1 MMSSSTGRTLHDMR
15 CASDVA
21 RCHRLQADKESG
33 LMNKTNLKPLA
44 WGLLGAGVA
53 VMGTAGALDLP
64 SWLRHSTTNTVTA
77 PGAGGTSAAIA
88 AAATGQQVAPTPVT
102 PPLPALPPGT
112 APNYRAIVQEFGP
125 SVVHVSVAGTHKQ
138 TAEELQEQGFGQ
150 DDPLFRFFRGMP
162 GAPQFQNGRP
172 VEQPFKGLGSGFIIG
187 SDGLILTNAHVVKE
201 AKDVVVKLQD
211 RREYTAKVL
220 GVDPATDIAVLKID
234 AKNLPVVRFGQ
245 PSKLMVGDYVL
256 AIGAPYGLD
265 QTATSGII
273 SAKGRSLPSENGDNF
288 VPFLQTDAAV
298 NPGNSGGPLFDAA
311 GNVIGINSQIY
322 SRTGG
327 FQGVSFAIPI
337 DVALAIKDQIVATG
351 HATHARLGVGIQ
363 PLTQDLAE
371 SFGLDRPD
379 GALVSTVAPN
389 SGAAKAGLRAGDV
402 ITKVNG
408 EAIQEPGQ
416 LSSRVGL
423 ARPGEKVTLEVWRD
437 KKYETVVATLGAST
451 DKVEVAKADGGS
463 GSEKLGLALRPLN
476 RDERGEVGAS
486 GLVVENADGA
496 AAKAGVEQGD
506 VVLAV
511 NGKPVASVDEV
522 KAILAT
528 KPKRVALLIWRDGAR
543 IFFPVNLG

>member
-1 MMSSSTGRTLHDMR
+1 
-15 CASDVA
+15 
-21 RCHRLQADKESG
+21 
-33 LMNKTNLKPLA
+33 
-44 WGLLGAGVA
+44 
-53 VMGTAGALDLP
+53 
-64 SWLRHSTTNTVTA
+64 
-77 PGAGGTSAAIA
+77 
-88 AAATGQQVAPTPVT
+88 
-102 PPLPALPPGT
+102 
-112 APNYRAIVQEFGP
+112 
-125 SVVHVSVAGTHKQ
+125 
-138 TAEELQEQGFGQ
+138 
-150 DDPLFRFFRGMP
+150 MP
-162 GAPQFQNGRP
+162 GAPNFQRGGAAP
-172 VEQPFKGLGSGFIIG
+172 DQPFKGLGSGFIIG

-211 RREYTAKVL
+211 RREYVAKVL
-220 GVDPATDIAVLKID
+220 GVDTATDIAVLKIE
-234 AKNLPVVRFGQ
+234 AKGLPVVRFGQ
-245 PSKLMVGDYVL
+245 PAKLMVGDYVL

-273 SAKGRSLPSENGDNF
+273 SAKGRSLPSESGENF

-311 GNVIGINSQIY
+311 GNVVGINSQIY

-351 HATHARLGVGIQ
+351 HALHARLGVSIQ
-363 PLTQDLAE
+363 SLSQDLAE
-371 SFGLDRPD
+371 SFGLERPD
-379 GALVSTVAPN
+379 GALVATVAPN
-389 SGAAKAGLRAGDV
+389 SGAAKAGLKSGDV

-408 EAIQEPGQ
+408 EAIQEPGM

-423 ARPGEKVTLEVWRD
+423 ARPGDKVTLEVWRD
-437 KKYETVVATLGAST
+437 RKAETVVATLGASS
-451 DKVEVAKADGGS
+451 DKLEVAKNGDATS
-463 GSEKLGLALRPLN
+463 GERLGLALRPLN

-511 NGKPVASVDEV
+511 NGKPVASIEEV

>member
-1 MMSSSTGRTLHDMR
+1 
-15 CASDVA
+15 
-21 RCHRLQADKESG
+21 
-33 LMNKTNLKPLA
+33 MNKTNVKPLA
-44 WGLLGAGVA
+44 WALLGAGVA

-64 SWLRHSTTNTVTA
+64 SWLRHSSSTNAVAA
-77 PGAGGTSAAIA
+77 PGAGAGTGGIA

-125 SVVHVSVAGTHKQ
+125 AVVHVSVEGTHKP
-138 TAEELQEQGFGQ
+138 TNEEIQEQGGIGP

-162 GAPQFQNGRP
+162 GMPNIQRGGPAA
-172 VEQPFKGLGSGFIIG
+172 QPFKGLGSGFIIG

-201 AKDVVVKLQD
+201 AKDVTVKLQD
-211 RREYTAKVL
+211 RREYVAKVL
-220 GVDPATDIAVLKID
+220 GVDTATDIAVLKID
-234 AKNLPVVRFGQ
+234 AKGLPTVRFGQ

-273 SAKGRSLPSENGDNF
+273 SAKGRSLPSESGDNF

-337 DVALAIKDQIVATG
+337 DVALNIKDQIVATG
-351 HATHARLGVGIQ
+351 HATHARLGVTIQ

-371 SFGLDRPD
+371 SFGLERPD

-389 SGAAKAGLRAGDV
+389 SGAAKAGLKSGDV
-402 ITKVNG
+402 ITKING
-408 EAIQEPGQ
+408 EPIQESGQ
-416 LSSRVGL
+416 LSSRIGM

-437 KKYETVVATLGAST
+437 KKMETIVATLGASS
-451 DKVEVAKADGGS
+451 DKLEIASKGGDAG

-476 RDERGEVGAS
+476 RDEKGEVGSA

-506 VVLAV
+506 VLLAV
-511 NGKPVASVDEV
+511 NGRPVGTVEDV
-522 KAILAT
+522 KAILAA
-528 KPKRVALLIWRDGAR
+528 KPKRVALLIWRDGSR

>member
-1 MMSSSTGRTLHDMR
+1 MSNL
-15 CASDVA
+15 
-21 RCHRLQADKESG
+21 
-33 LMNKTNLKPLA
+33 NLKPLA

-64 SWLRHSTTNTVTA
+64 SWLHHNTAATA
-77 PGAGGTSAAIA
+77 GSSGAGAI

-102 PPLPALPPGT
+102 PPLPSLPPGT

-125 SVVHVSVAGTHKQ
+125 SVVHVDVSGSHKQ
-138 TAEELQEQGFGQ
+138 TAEEAQEEGSAGGLSP

-162 GAPQFQNGRP
+162 GMPNVQRGGQAP
-172 VEQPFKGLGSGFIIG
+172 EQPFKGLGSGFIIG

-201 AKDVVVKLQD
+201 AKEVSVKLQD

-220 GVDPATDIAVLKID
+220 GVDTATDIAVLKID
-234 AKNLPVVRFGQ
+234 AKGLPVVRFGQ
-245 PSKLMVGDYVL
+245 PAKLMVGDYVL

-265 QTATSGII
+265 QTATSGIV
-273 SAKGRSLPSENGDNF
+273 SAKGRSLPSEGGENF

-337 DVALAIKDQIVATG
+337 DVALAVKDQIVATG
-351 HATHARLGVGIQ
+351 HAQHARLGVSIQ

-389 SGAAKAGLRAGDV
+389 SAAAKAGLKSGDV

-408 EAIQEPGQ
+408 EAIEEPGQ

-423 ARPGEKVTLEVWRD
+423 SRPGDKVTLEVWRD
-437 KKYETVVATLGAST
+437 KKNETVVATLGAST
-451 DKVEVAKADGGS
+451 DKLDVASGGDAADGQ
-463 GSEKLGLALRPLN
+463 KLGLALRPLN

-486 GLVVENADGA
+486 GLVVEGA
-496 AAKAGVEQGD
+496 QGPAAKAGVQQGD

-511 NGKPVASVDEV
+511 NGKPVASVDDV
-522 KAILAT
+522 KSILAS
-528 KPKRVALLIWRDGAR
+528 KPKRVALLIWRDGER

>member
-1 MMSSSTGRTLHDMR
+1 
-15 CASDVA
+15 
-21 RCHRLQADKESG
+21 
-33 LMNKTNLKPLA
+33 MNKTNLKPLA

-64 SWLRHSTTNTVTA
+64 GWLRHSTSTSA
-77 PGAGGTSAAIA
+77 AGTSAAIA
-88 AAATGQQVAPTPVT
+88 AAATGQQVAPTPIT

-125 SVVHVSVAGTHKQ
+125 SVVHVAVEGTHKQ
-138 TAEELQEQGFGQ
+138 TAEEAQEDGGLSP

-162 GAPQFQNGRP
+162 GSPNLQRGGPAA
-172 VEQPFKGLGSGFIIG
+172 EQPFKGLGSGFIIG
-187 SDGLILTNAHVVKE
+187 ADGLILTNAHVVKE

-211 RREYTAKVL
+211 RREYVAKVL
-220 GVDPATDIAVLKID
+220 GVDAATDIAVLKID
-234 AKNLPVVRFGQ
+234 AKNLPIVRFGQ

-273 SAKGRSLPSENGDNF
+273 SAKGRSLPSEGGENF

-351 HATHARLGVGIQ
+351 HATHARLGVSIQ

-371 SFGLDRPD
+371 SFGLERPD

-389 SGAAKAGLRAGDV
+389 SAASKAGLKSGDV

-408 EAIQEPGQ
+408 EAIQEPGM

-423 ARPGEKVTLEVWRD
+423 ARPGDKVTLEVWRD
-437 KKYETVVATLGAST
+437 KKLETLVATLGAST
-451 DKVEVAKADGGS
+451 DKLDVAQAGDATS
-463 GSEKLGLALRPLN
+463 GEKLGLALRPLN
-476 RDERGEVGAS
+476 RDERGEVGAN

-496 AAKAGVEQGD
+496 AAKAGVQQGD

-511 NGKPVASVDEV
+511 NGKPVGSIDEV
-522 KAILAT
+522 KAILSA
-528 KPKRVALLIWRDGAR
+528 KPKRVALLIWRDGER

>member
-1 MMSSSTGRTLHDMR
+1 
-15 CASDVA
+15 
-21 RCHRLQADKESG
+21 
-33 LMNKTNLKPLA
+33 MNKTNLKPLA

-64 SWLRHSTTNTVTA
+64 SWLRHSNTITT

-125 SVVHVSVAGTHKQ
+125 SVVHVSVEGTHKQ
-138 TAEELQEQGFGQ
+138 TAEELQEQGGISP
-150 DDPLFRFFRGMP
+150 DDPIFRFFRGMP
-162 GAPQFQNGRP
+162 GAPNFQHGGGQAA
-172 VEQPFKGLGSGFIIG
+172 EQPFKGLGSGFIIG

-211 RREYTAKVL
+211 RREYVAKVL
-220 GVDPATDIAVLKID
+220 GVDTATDIAVLKIE
-234 AKNLPVVRFGQ
+234 AKGLPIVHFGQ

-273 SAKGRSLPSENGDNF
+273 SAKGRSLPSENGENF

-311 GNVIGINSQIY
+311 GNVVGINSQIY

-337 DVALAIKDQIVATG
+337 DVALTIKDQIVATG
-351 HATHARLGVGIQ
+351 HALHARLGVSIQ

-371 SFGLDRPD
+371 SFGLERPD

-389 SGAAKAGLRAGDV
+389 GAAAKAGLKSGDV

-408 EAIQEPGQ
+408 EAIEEPGQ

-423 ARPGEKVTLEVWRD
+423 SRPGEKVTLEVWRD
-437 KKYETVVATLGAST
+437 KKLETVVATLGAST
-451 DKVEVAKADGGS
+451 DKVDIAKAADATS
-463 GSEKLGLALRPLN
+463 GEKLGLALRPLN
-476 RDERGEVGAS
+476 RDEKGEVGTG
-486 GLVVENADGA
+486 GLLVENADGA
-496 AAKAGVEQGD
+496 SAKAGVQQGD

-511 NGKPVASVDEV
+511 NGKPVASIDEV
-522 KAILAT
+522 KAILAS
-528 KPKRVALLIWRDGAR
+528 KPKRVALLVWRNGDR

>member
-1 MMSSSTGRTLHDMR
+1 
-15 CASDVA
+15 
-21 RCHRLQADKESG
+21 
-33 LMNKTNLKPLA
+33 MNKTNLKPLA

-64 SWLRHSTTNTVTA
+64 SWLRHSTSAAA
-77 PGAGGTSAAIA
+77 PGGSTAAIA

-125 SVVHVSVAGTHKQ
+125 AVVHVTVAGTHKP
-138 TAEELQEQGFGQ
+138 TAEEIQEQGGNAA
-150 DDPLFRFFRGMP
+150 DDPIFRFFRGMP
-162 GAPQFQNGRP
+162 GAPQLQQRGGQAA
-172 VEQPFKGLGSGFIIG
+172 EQPFKGLGSGFIVG

-201 AKDVVVKLQD
+201 AKDVTVKLQD

-220 GVDPATDIAVLKID
+220 GIDAATDIAVLKID
-234 AKNLPVVRFGQ
+234 AKGLPIVRFGQ
-245 PSKLMVGDYVL
+245 PAKLMVGDYVL

-273 SAKGRSLPSENGDNF
+273 SAKGRSLPSEGGENF

-311 GNVIGINSQIY
+311 GNVVGINSQIY

-351 HATHARLGVGIQ
+351 HATHARLGVSIQ
-363 PLTQDLAE
+363 SLNQDLAE
-371 SFGLDRPD
+371 SFGLERPD

-389 SGAAKAGLRAGDV
+389 SAAAKAGLRSGDV

-408 EAIQEPGQ
+408 EAIQEPGM

-423 ARPGEKVTLEVWRD
+423 SRPGEKVTLEVWRD
-437 KKYETVVATLGAST
+437 KKVETVVATLGAST
-451 DKVEVAKADGGS
+451 DKLEIAKNGEAGS
-463 GSEKLGLALRPLN
+463 GEKLGLALRPLN
-476 RDERGEVGAS
+476 RDEKGEVGTN

-496 AAKAGVEQGD
+496 AAKAGVQQGD

-511 NGKPVASVDEV
+511 NGKPVGSIEEV
-522 KAILAT
+522 KAILAS
-528 KPKRVALLIWRDGAR
+528 KPKRVALLIWRDGER

>member
-1 MMSSSTGRTLHDMR
+1 MSSIEI
-15 CASDVA
+15 
-21 RCHRLQADKESG
+21 DKESKD
-33 LMNKTNLKPLA
+33 MNKTNLKPLA

-64 SWLRHSTTNTVTA
+64 SWLRHSNNTAVTA

-138 TAEELQEQGFGQ
+138 TAEELQEQGFGP

-162 GAPQFQNGRP
+162 GAPQFQHGGQAA
-172 VEQPFKGLGSGFIIG
+172 EQPFKGLGSGFIIG

-201 AKDVVVKLQD
+201 AKDVIVKLQD
-211 RREYTAKVL
+211 RREYVAKVL
-220 GVDPATDIAVLKID
+220 GVDAATDIAVLKID
-234 AKNLPVVRFGQ
+234 AKGLPVVRFGQ

-351 HATHARLGVGIQ
+351 HATHARLGVSIQ

-371 SFGLDRPD
+371 SFGLERPD
-379 GALVSTVAPN
+379 GALVATVAPN
-389 SGAAKAGLRAGDV
+389 SGAAKAGLKAGDV

-451 DKVEVAKADGGS
+451 DKVEIAKAEGGS
-463 GSEKLGLALRPLN
+463 SGEKLGLSLRPLN

-496 AAKAGVEQGD
+496 AAKAGVEPGD

-511 NGKPVASVDEV
+511 NGKPVGSVDEV
-522 KAILAT
+522 KAILAS

>member
-1 MMSSSTGRTLHDMR
+1 
-15 CASDVA
+15 
-21 RCHRLQADKESG
+21 
-33 LMNKTNLKPLA
+33 MNKTNLKPLA

-64 SWLRHSTTNTVTA
+64 SWLRHSTSAVAT
-77 PGAGGTSAAIA
+77 PGGAAAGIA

-125 SVVHVSVAGTHKQ
+125 SVVHVSVEGTHKQ
-138 TAEELQEQGFGQ
+138 TAQELQEEGGISP
-150 DDPLFRFFRGMP
+150 DDPILRFFRGMP
-162 GAPQFQNGRP
+162 GAPQFQRGGQAA
-172 VEQPFKGLGSGFIIG
+172 EQPFKGLGSGFIIG

-201 AKDVVVKLQD
+201 AKDVTVKLQD
-211 RREYTAKVL
+211 RREYVAKVL
-220 GVDPATDIAVLKID
+220 GVDTATDIAVLKID

-273 SAKGRSLPSENGDNF
+273 SAKGRSLPSESGENF

-337 DVALAIKDQIVATG
+337 DVALQIKDQIVATG
-351 HATHARLGVGIQ
+351 KATHARLGVSIQ
-363 PLTQDLAE
+363 PLNQDLAE

-389 SGAAKAGLRAGDV
+389 SAAAKAGLKSGDV

-408 EAIQEPGQ
+408 EAIQEPGM

-423 ARPGEKVTLEVWRD
+423 SRPGDKVTLEVWRD
-437 KKYETVVATLGAST
+437 KKLETVVATLGAST
-451 DKVEVAKADGGS
+451 DKVDVAKGGDAGS
-463 GSEKLGLALRPLN
+463 GEKLGLALRPLN
-476 RDERGEVGAS
+476 RDERGEVGAN

-496 AAKAGVEQGD
+496 AAKAGVQQGD

-511 NGKPVASVDEV
+511 NGKPVASIDEV
-522 KAILAT
+522 KAILAS
-528 KPKRVALLIWRDGAR
+528 KPKRVALLIWRDGER

>member
-1 MMSSSTGRTLHDMR
+1 
-15 CASDVA
+15 
-21 RCHRLQADKESG
+21 
-33 LMNKTNLKPLA
+33 MNKTNLKPLA

-64 SWLRHSTTNTVTA
+64 SWLRHSTSAVAT
-77 PGAGGTSAAIA
+77 PGGTTAGIA

-125 SVVHVSVAGTHKQ
+125 SVVHVSVEGTHKQ
-138 TAEELQEQGFGQ
+138 TAQELQEEGGISP
-150 DDPLFRFFRGMP
+150 DDPILRFFRGMP
-162 GAPQFQNGRP
+162 GAPQFQRGGQAA
-172 VEQPFKGLGSGFIIG
+172 EQPFKGLGSGFIIG

-201 AKDVVVKLQD
+201 AKDVTVKLQD
-211 RREYTAKVL
+211 RREYVAKVL
-220 GVDPATDIAVLKID
+220 GVDAATDIAVLKID

-273 SAKGRSLPSENGDNF
+273 SAKGRSLPSESGENF

-337 DVALAIKDQIVATG
+337 DVALQIKDQIVATG
-351 HATHARLGVGIQ
+351 KATHARLGVSIQ
-363 PLTQDLAE
+363 PLNQDLAE
-371 SFGLDRPD
+371 SFGLERPD

-389 SGAAKAGLRAGDV
+389 SAAAKAGLKSGDV

-408 EAIQEPGQ
+408 EAIQEPGM

-423 ARPGEKVTLEVWRD
+423 ARPGDKVTLEVWRD
-437 KKYETVVATLGAST
+437 KKLETIVATLGAST
-451 DKVEVAKADGGS
+451 DKVDVAKGGDSGS
-463 GSEKLGLALRPLN
+463 GEKLGLALRPLN
-476 RDERGEVGAS
+476 RDERGEVGTS

-496 AAKAGVEQGD
+496 AAKAGVQQGD

-511 NGKPVASVDEV
+511 NGKPVASIDEV

-528 KPKRVALLIWRDGAR
+528 KPKRVALLIWRDGER

>member
-1 MMSSSTGRTLHDMR
+1 
-15 CASDVA
+15 
-21 RCHRLQADKESG
+21 
-33 LMNKTNLKPLA
+33 MNKTNLKPLA

-64 SWLRHSTTNTVTA
+64 SWLRHSNASTVTA
-77 PGAGGTSAAIA
+77 PGGGGTSAAIA

-125 SVVHVSVAGTHKQ
+125 AVVHVSVEGTHKP
-138 TAEELQEQGFGQ
+138 TAEEVQEQGGISP

-162 GAPQFQNGRP
+162 GMPQIQRGGQAA
-172 VEQPFKGLGSGFIIG
+172 EQPFKGLGSGFIIG
-187 SDGLILTNAHVVKE
+187 ADGLILTNAHVVKE
-201 AKDVVVKLQD
+201 AKDVTVKLQD
-211 RREYTAKVL
+211 RREYVAKVL
-220 GVDPATDIAVLKID
+220 GVDTATDIAVLKID
-234 AKNLPVVRFGQ
+234 AKNLPIVRFGQ

-273 SAKGRSLPSENGDNF
+273 SAKGRSLPSENNENF

-337 DVALAIKDQIVATG
+337 DVALTIKDQIVATG
-351 HATHARLGVGIQ
+351 HATHARLGVSIQ

-371 SFGLDRPD
+371 SFGLERPD

-389 SGAAKAGLRAGDV
+389 SAAAKAGLKSGDV

-408 EAIQEPGQ
+408 EAIQEPGM

-423 ARPGEKVTLEVWRD
+423 SRPGEKVTLEVWRD
-437 KKYETVVATLGAST
+437 KKLETVVATLGAST
-451 DKVEVAKADGGS
+451 DKLDVAKGGEAGS
-463 GSEKLGLALRPLN
+463 GEKLGLALRPLN
-476 RDERGEVGAS
+476 RDEKGEVGSA

-506 VVLAV
+506 VLLAV
-511 NGKPVASVDEV
+511 NGKPVASVDDV

-528 KPKRVALLIWRDGAR
+528 KPKRVALLIWRDGSR

>member
-1 MMSSSTGRTLHDMR
+1 
-15 CASDVA
+15 
-21 RCHRLQADKESG
+21 
-33 LMNKTNLKPLA
+33 MNKTNLKPLA

-64 SWLRHSTTNTVTA
+64 AWLRHSTAVGT
-77 PGAGGTSAAIA
+77 GGSTAAIA

-125 SVVHVSVAGTHKQ
+125 SVVHVSVEGTHKQ
-138 TAEELQEQGFGQ
+138 TAQELQDEGGDNP
-150 DDPLFRFFRGMP
+150 DDPIQRFFRGMP
-162 GAPQFQNGRP
+162 GMPQFQRGGQAI
-172 VEQPFKGLGSGFIIG
+172 EQPFKGLGSGFIIG

-201 AKDVVVKLQD
+201 AKDVTVKLQD
-211 RREYTAKVL
+211 RREYVAKVL
-220 GVDPATDIAVLKID
+220 GVDTATDIAVLKID

-245 PSKLMVGDYVL
+245 PSQLMVGDYVL

-273 SAKGRSLPSENGDNF
+273 SAKGRSLPSEGGENF

-311 GNVIGINSQIY
+311 GNVVGINSQIY

-337 DVALAIKDQIVATG
+337 DVALTIKDQIVATG
-351 HATHARLGVGIQ
+351 HATHARLGVSIQ
-363 PLTQDLAE
+363 PLNQDLAE

-389 SGAAKAGLRAGDV
+389 SAAAKAGLKSGDV
-402 ITKVNG
+402 IVKVNG
-408 EAIQEPGQ
+408 EAIQEPGM

-423 ARPGEKVTLEVWRD
+423 ARPGDKVTLEVWRD
-437 KKYETVVATLGAST
+437 KKLETVVATLGAST
-451 DKVEVAKADGGS
+451 DKLDVAKGGDAGS
-463 GSEKLGLALRPLN
+463 GERLGLALRPLN

-496 AAKAGVEQGD
+496 AAKAGVQQGD

-511 NGKPVASVDEV
+511 NGKPVASIDEV
-522 KAILAT
+522 KAILAA
-528 KPKRVALLIWRDGAR
+528 KPKRVALLIWRDGER

>member
-1 MMSSSTGRTLHDMR
+1 
-15 CASDVA
+15 
-21 RCHRLQADKESG
+21 
-33 LMNKTNLKPLA
+33 MNNLNLKPLA
-44 WGLLGAGVA
+44 WALLGAGVA

-64 SWLRHSTTNTVTA
+64 SWLKHSTSA
-77 PGAGGTSAAIA
+77 GAGSAVGGIA

-125 SVVHVSVAGTHKQ
+125 CVVHVSVEGTHKQ
-138 TAEELQEQGFGQ
+138 TAEEAQEEGGGMAP

-162 GAPQFQNGRP
+162 GMPGMQLRGGQAA
-172 VEQPFKGLGSGFIIG
+172 EQPFKGLGSGFIVG

-220 GVDPATDIAVLKID
+220 GVDTATDIAVLKID
-234 AKNLPVVRFGQ
+234 AKGLPVVRFGQ

-265 QTATSGII
+265 QTATSGIV
-273 SAKGRSLPSENGDNF
+273 SAKGRSLPGENGENF

-311 GNVIGINSQIY
+311 GNVVGINSQIY
-322 SRTGG
+322 SRSGG

-337 DVALAIKDQIVATG
+337 DVALNVKDQIVATG
-351 HATHARLGVGIQ
+351 HALHARLGVSIQ
-363 PLTQDLAE
+363 PLNQDLAE

-389 SGAAKAGLRAGDV
+389 SAAAKAGLKSGDV

-408 EAIQEPGQ
+408 EAIEEPGM
-416 LSSRVGL
+416 LSSRIGL

-437 KKYETVVATLGAST
+437 KSTRTVVATLGAST
-451 DKVEVAKADGGS
+451 DKTDVAQGDDATDGQR
-463 GSEKLGLALRPLN
+463 LGLALRPLN
-476 RDERGEVGAS
+476 RDERGEVGS
-486 GLVVENADGA
+486 TGLVVENSDGA

-522 KAILAT
+522 KSILAS
-528 KPKRVALLIWRDGAR
+528 KPKRVALLIWRDGER

>member
-1 MMSSSTGRTLHDMR
+1 
-15 CASDVA
+15 
-21 RCHRLQADKESG
+21 
-33 LMNKTNLKPLA
+33 MNKTNLKPLA

-64 SWLRHSTTNTVTA
+64 SWLHHSNGVTT
-77 PGAGGTSAAIA
+77 PGAVGTSAAIA

-125 SVVHVSVAGTHKQ
+125 SVVHVSVEGTHKQ
-138 TAEELQEQGFGQ
+138 TAEELQEQGGISP
-150 DDPLFRFFRGMP
+150 DDPIFRFFRGMP
-162 GAPQFQNGRP
+162 GAPQFGQRGP
-172 VEQPFKGLGSGFIIG
+172 TAEQPFKGLGSGFIIG

-211 RREYTAKVL
+211 RREYVAKVL
-220 GVDPATDIAVLKID
+220 GVDAATDIAVLKID
-234 AKNLPVVRFGQ
+234 AKGLPVVRFGQ

-273 SAKGRSLPSENGDNF
+273 SAKGRSLPSENGENF

-351 HATHARLGVGIQ
+351 HATHARLGVSIQ

-379 GALVSTVAPN
+379 GALVATVAPN
-389 SGAAKAGLRAGDV
+389 SAAAKAGLHSGDV

-408 EAIQEPGQ
+408 EPIEESTQ
-416 LSSRVGL
+416 LSTRVGL

-437 KKYETVVATLGAST
+437 KKFETIVATLGAST
-451 DKVEVAKADGGS
+451 DKLDVASNGGDASS
-463 GSEKLGLALRPLN
+463 GEKLGLALRPLN
-476 RDERGEVGAS
+476 RDEKSEVGTG
-486 GLVVENADGA
+486 GLLVENADGA
-496 AAKAGVEQGD
+496 SAKAGVQQGD

-511 NGKPVASVDEV
+511 NGKPVASIDEV
-522 KAILAT
+522 KAILAS
-528 KPKRVALLIWRDGAR
+528 KPKRVALLVWRNGDR

>member
-1 MMSSSTGRTLHDMR
+1 
-15 CASDVA
+15 
-21 RCHRLQADKESG
+21 
-33 LMNKTNLKPLA
+33 MNKTNLKPLA

-64 SWLRHSTTNTVTA
+64 SWLHRSNTVTA

-88 AAATGQQVAPTPVT
+88 AAATGQQVAPTPIT

-138 TAEELQEQGFGQ
+138 TAEELQEQGGIGP

-162 GAPQFQNGRP
+162 GAPQFQHGGP
-172 VEQPFKGLGSGFIIG
+172 AAEQPFKGLGSGFIIG

-211 RREYTAKVL
+211 RREYVAKVL
-220 GVDPATDIAVLKID
+220 GVDAATDIAVLKID

-311 GNVIGINSQIY
+311 GNVVGINSQIY

-351 HATHARLGVGIQ
+351 HATHARLGVSIQ

-371 SFGLDRPD
+371 SFGLERPD

-389 SGAAKAGLRAGDV
+389 SGAAKAGLKSGDV

-408 EAIQEPGQ
+408 EAIQEPGM

-423 ARPGEKVTLEVWRD
+423 ARPGDKVTLEVWRD
-437 KKYETVVATLGAST
+437 KKFETVVATLGASN
-451 DKVEVAKADGGS
+451 DKLEVAKNGDASSS
-463 GSEKLGLALRPLN
+463 GEKLGLALRPLN
-476 RDERGEVGAS
+476 RDERGEVGAN

-496 AAKAGVEQGD
+496 AAKAGIEQGD

-511 NGKPVASVDEV
+511 NGKPVASIDEV
-522 KAILAT
+522 KTILAT

>member
-1 MMSSSTGRTLHDMR
+1 
-15 CASDVA
+15 
-21 RCHRLQADKESG
+21 
-33 LMNKTNLKPLA
+33 MNKTNLKPLA

-64 SWLRHSTTNTVTA
+64 SWLHHSNTIT

-88 AAATGQQVAPTPVT
+88 AAATGQQVAPTLVT

-125 SVVHVSVAGTHKQ
+125 SVVHVSVKGTHKQ
-138 TAEELQEQGFGQ
+138 TAEEAQEQGELSP

-162 GAPQFQNGRP
+162 GMPQNQSGGRAA
-172 VEQPFKGLGSGFIIG
+172 EQPFTGLGSGFIIG

-201 AKDVVVKLQD
+201 AKDVIVKLQD
-211 RREYTAKVL
+211 RREYVAKVL
-220 GVDPATDIAVLKID
+220 GVDAATDIAVLKID
-234 AKNLPVVRFGQ
+234 AKGLPVVRFGQ
-245 PSKLMVGDYVL
+245 PAKLMVGDYVL

-273 SAKGRSLPSENGDNF
+273 SAKGRSLPSENGENF

-337 DVALAIKDQIVATG
+337 DVALSIKDQIVATG
-351 HATHARLGVGIQ
+351 HAMHARLGVTIQ

-371 SFGLDRPD
+371 SFGLERPD
-379 GALVSTVAPN
+379 GALVATVAPN
-389 SGAAKAGLRAGDV
+389 SAAAKAGLHSGDV

-408 EAIQEPGQ
+408 EPIEESSQ

-437 KKYETVVATLGAST
+437 KKLETVVATLGAST
-451 DKVEVAKADGGS
+451 DKLDIASNGDNANS
-463 GSEKLGLALRPLN
+463 SENLGLALRPLN
-476 RDERGEVGAS
+476 RDERAEVGAS
-486 GLVVENADGA
+486 GLVVENANGA
-496 AAKAGVEQGD
+496 AAKAGVQQGD

-511 NGKPVASVDEV
+511 NGKPVASVDDV
-522 KAILAT
+522 KGILAS
-528 KPKRVALLIWRDGAR
+528 KPRRVALLIWRDGER

>member
-1 MMSSSTGRTLHDMR
+1 VGAHSTRHALKSAISVR
-15 CASDVA
+15 N
-21 RCHRLQADKESG
+21 ADKESNR
-33 LMNKTNLKPLA
+33 MNKTNLKPLA

-64 SWLRHSTTNTVTA
+64 SWLRHTTAT

-125 SVVHVSVAGTHKQ
+125 SVVHVSVEGTHKQ
-138 TAEELQEQGFGQ
+138 TAEEIQEQGGVSP
-150 DDPLFRFFRGMP
+150 DDPIFKFFRGMP
-162 GAPQFQNGRP
+162 GAPQIQRGGRGA
-172 VEQPFKGLGSGFIIG
+172 EQPFKGLGSGFIIG

-201 AKDVVVKLQD
+201 AKDVTVKLQD
-211 RREYTAKVL
+211 RREYVAKVL
-220 GVDPATDIAVLKID
+220 GVDSATDIAVLKID

-245 PSKLMVGDYVL
+245 PAKLMVGDYVL

-273 SAKGRSLPSENGDNF
+273 SAKGRSLPSESGENF

-311 GNVIGINSQIY
+311 GNVVGINSQIY

-337 DVALAIKDQIVATG
+337 DVALTIKDQIVATG
-351 HATHARLGVGIQ
+351 HALHARLGVSIQ
-363 PLTQDLAE
+363 PLNQDLAE
-371 SFGLDRPD
+371 SFGLERPD

-389 SGAAKAGLRAGDV
+389 SGAAKAGLRSGDV

-408 EAIQEPGQ
+408 EAIQEPGM

-423 ARPGEKVTLEVWRD
+423 AKPGDKVTLEVWRD
-437 KKYETVVATLGAST
+437 KKLETVVATLGAST
-451 DKVEVAKADGGS
+451 DKEDVAKVQADGDNGA
-463 GSEKLGLALRPLN
+463 KLGLALRPLN

-486 GLVVENADGA
+486 GLLVQNADGA
-496 AAKAGVEQGD
+496 AAKAGVQEGD
-506 VVLAV
+506 VLLAV
-511 NGKPVASVDEV
+511 NGKPVTSVDEV
-522 KAILAT
+522 KSVLAAN
-528 KPKRVALLIWRDGAR
+528 PKRKSVALLIWRDGER

>member
-1 MMSSSTGRTLHDMR
+1 
-15 CASDVA
+15 
-21 RCHRLQADKESG
+21 
-33 LMNKTNLKPLA
+33 MNKTNLKPLA

-64 SWLRHSTTNTVTA
+64 SWLRHSTAAT
-77 PGAGGTSAAIA
+77 PGGTSAAIA

-125 SVVHVSVAGTHKQ
+125 SVVHVSVEGTHKQ
-138 TAEELQEQGFGQ
+138 TAEEIQEQGALSP

-162 GAPQFQNGRP
+162 GAPNFQRGGQGAD
-172 VEQPFKGLGSGFIIG
+172 QPFKGLGSGFIIG

-211 RREYTAKVL
+211 RREYVAKVL
-220 GVDPATDIAVLKID
+220 GVDTATDIAVLKID
-234 AKNLPVVRFGQ
+234 AKGLPVVRFGQ

-256 AIGAPYGLD
+256 AIGAPYGFD

-273 SAKGRSLPSENGDNF
+273 SGKGRSLPSEGGENF

-351 HATHARLGVGIQ
+351 HATHARLGVSIQ
-363 PLTQDLAE
+363 PLNQDLAE
-371 SFGLDRPD
+371 SFGLERPD

-389 SGAAKAGLRAGDV
+389 SAAAKAGLKSGDV

-423 ARPGEKVTLEVWRD
+423 ARPGDKVSLEVWRD
-437 KKYETVVATLGAST
+437 KKTETLVATLGASS
-451 DKVEVAKADGGS
+451 DKLDVASAGDASGG
-463 GSEKLGLALRPLN
+463 EKLGLALRPLN
-476 RDERGEVGAS
+476 RDEKGEVGAS

-496 AAKAGVEQGD
+496 AAKAGVQQGD

-511 NGKPVASVDEV
+511 NGKPVASIDEV
-522 KAILAT
+522 KAILAS

>member
-1 MMSSSTGRTLHDMR
+1 MLH
-15 CASDVA
+15 
-21 RCHRLQADKESG
+21 
-33 LMNKTNLKPLA
+33 MNKSNLKPLA

-64 SWLRHSTTNTVTA
+64 SWLKHNVSGTSTATS
-77 PGAGGTSAAIA
+77 GAGIT

-102 PPLPALPPGT
+102 PPLPSLPPGT

-125 SVVHVSVAGTHKQ
+125 AVVHVAVEGT
-138 TAEELQEQGFGQ
+138 
-150 DDPLFRFFRGMP
+150 
-162 GAPQFQNGRP
+162 
-172 VEQPFKGLGSGFIIG
+172 
-187 SDGLILTNAHVVKE
+187 
-201 AKDVVVKLQD
+201 VKLQD
-211 RREYTAKVL
+211 RREYVAKVL
-220 GVDPATDIAVLKID
+220 GVDNATDIAVLKID
-234 AKNLPVVRFGQ
+234 AKGLPTVRFGQ
-245 PSKLMVGDYVL
+245 PAKLMVGDYVL

-273 SAKGRSLPSENGDNF
+273 SAKGRSLPSEGGENF

-351 HATHARLGVGIQ
+351 KATHARLGVSIQ

-371 SFGLDRPD
+371 SFGLERPD

-389 SGAAKAGLRAGDV
+389 SAAAKAGLKSGDV

-408 EAIQEPGQ
+408 EAIQEPGM

-423 ARPGEKVTLEVWRD
+423 SKPGDKVTLEVWRD
-437 KKYETVVATLGAST
+437 RKTESGAGRRGAGRQRQAGG
-451 DKVEVAKADGGS
+451 DHRRRQGHPGQQAQACRAADLARRRKNLLPG
-463 GSEKLGLALRPLN
+463 EPGLR
-476 RDERGEVGAS
+476 VGPGRA
-486 GLVVENADGA
+486 
-496 AAKAGVEQGD
+496 
-506 VVLAV
+506 
-511 NGKPVASVDEV
+511 
-522 KAILAT
+522 
-528 KPKRVALLIWRDGAR
+528 
-543 IFFPVNLG
+543 

>member
-1 MMSSSTGRTLHDMR
+1 
-15 CASDVA
+15 
-21 RCHRLQADKESG
+21 
-33 LMNKTNLKPLA
+33 MNKTNLKPLA

-64 SWLRHSTTNTVTA
+64 SWLRHSTAATATA

-125 SVVHVSVAGTHKQ
+125 SVVHVSVEGTHKQ
-138 TAEELQEQGFGQ
+138 TAEEIQEQGGISP

-162 GAPQFQNGRP
+162 GAPNFQRGGQAA
-172 VEQPFKGLGSGFIIG
+172 EQPFKGLGSGFIIG

-211 RREYTAKVL
+211 RREYVAKVL
-220 GVDPATDIAVLKID
+220 GVDTATDIAVLKIE
-234 AKNLPVVRFGQ
+234 AKGLPVVRFGQ
-245 PSKLMVGDYVL
+245 PAKLMVGDYVL

-273 SAKGRSLPSENGDNF
+273 SAKGRSLPSEGGENF

-311 GNVIGINSQIY
+311 GNVVGINSQIY

-351 HATHARLGVGIQ
+351 HATHARLGVSIQ

-371 SFGLDRPD
+371 SFGLERPD
-379 GALVSTVAPN
+379 GALVATVAPN
-389 SGAAKAGLRAGDV
+389 SGAAKAGLRSGDV

-423 ARPGEKVTLEVWRD
+423 ARPGDKVTLDVWRD
-437 KKYETVVATLGAST
+437 KKVETVVATLGAST
-451 DKVEVAKADGGS
+451 DKLEVAKNGDAGS
-463 GSEKLGLALRPLN
+463 GEKLGLALRPLN
-476 RDERGEVGAS
+476 RDERGEVGAN

-511 NGKPVASVDEV
+511 NGKPVASIDEV

>member
-1 MMSSSTGRTLHDMR
+1 
-15 CASDVA
+15 
-21 RCHRLQADKESG
+21 
-33 LMNKTNLKPLA
+33 MNKTNLKPLA

-64 SWLRHSTTNTVTA
+64 SWLRHSNTSTVA
-77 PGAGGTSAAIA
+77 AAGGGTSAAIV

-125 SVVHVSVAGTHKQ
+125 SVVHVSVKGVHKQ
-138 TAEELQEQGFGQ
+138 TAEEIQEQSELSP

-162 GAPQFQNGRP
+162 GMPQGQRGGRAA
-172 VEQPFKGLGSGFIIG
+172 EQPFTGLGSGFIIG
-187 SDGLILTNAHVVKE
+187 ADGLILTNAHVVKE
-201 AKDVVVKLQD
+201 AKDVTVKLQD
-211 RREYTAKVL
+211 RREYVAKVL
-220 GVDPATDIAVLKID
+220 GIDTATDIAVLKID
-234 AKNLPVVRFGQ
+234 AKNLPIVRFGQ
-245 PSKLMVGDYVL
+245 PSRLMVGDYVL

-273 SAKGRSLPSENGDNF
+273 SAKGRSLPSENNENF

-337 DVALAIKDQIVATG
+337 DVALQIKDQIVATG
-351 HATHARLGVGIQ
+351 HATHARLGVSIQ

-371 SFGLDRPD
+371 SFGLERPD
-379 GALVSTVAPN
+379 GALVATVAPN
-389 SGAAKAGLRAGDV
+389 SAAAKAGLRSGDV

-408 EAIQEPGQ
+408 EAIQEPGM

-423 ARPGEKVTLEVWRD
+423 SRPGEKVTLEVWRD
-437 KKYETVVATLGAST
+437 KKLETVVATLGAST
-451 DKVEVAKADGGS
+451 DKLDVAKGGEASS
-463 GSEKLGLALRPLN
+463 GEKLGLALRPLN
-476 RDERGEVGAS
+476 RDEKGEVGSA

-506 VVLAV
+506 VLLAV
-511 NGKPVASVDEV
+511 NGKPVASVDDV

-528 KPKRVALLIWRDGAR
+528 KPKRVALLIWRDGSR

>member
-1 MMSSSTGRTLHDMR
+1 
-15 CASDVA
+15 
-21 RCHRLQADKESG
+21 
-33 LMNKTNLKPLA
+33 MNKTNVKPLA
-44 WGLLGAGVA
+44 WALLGAGVA

-64 SWLRHSTTNTVTA
+64 SWLRHSSSNAVAT
-77 PGAGGTSAAIA
+77 PGAGGTAAIA

-125 SVVHVSVAGTHKQ
+125 AVVHVSVEGTHKP
-138 TAEELQEQGFGQ
+138 TSEEIQEQGGGMSP

-162 GAPQFQNGRP
+162 GMPNMQRGGQAA
-172 VEQPFKGLGSGFIIG
+172 EQPFKGLGSGFIIG

-201 AKDVVVKLQD
+201 AKDVIVKLQD

-220 GVDPATDIAVLKID
+220 GVDTATDIAVLKID
-234 AKNLPVVRFGQ
+234 AKGLPTVRFGQ
-245 PSKLMVGDYVL
+245 PARLMVGDYVL

-273 SAKGRSLPSENGDNF
+273 SAKGRSLPSEGGENF

-298 NPGNSGGPLFDAA
+298 NPGNSGGPLFDAS

-337 DVALAIKDQIVATG
+337 DVALTIKDQIVATG
-351 HATHARLGVGIQ
+351 HATHARLGVSIQ
-363 PLTQDLAE
+363 SLNQDLAE
-371 SFGLDRPD
+371 SFGLQRPD
-379 GALVSTVAPN
+379 GALVQTVAPN
-389 SGAAKAGLRAGDV
+389 SAAAKAGLKSGDV

-408 EAIQEPGQ
+408 DAIQEPGQ
-416 LSSRVGL
+416 LSSRIGL
-423 ARPGEKVTLEVWRD
+423 SRPGEKVTLEVWRD
-437 KKYETVVATLGAST
+437 NKLETVVATLGAST
-451 DKVEVAKADGGS
+451 DKIDVASKGGDGS
-463 GSEKLGLALRPLN
+463 SSEKLGLALRPLN
-476 RDERGEVGAS
+476 REEKGEVGSA

-506 VVLAV
+506 VLLAV
-511 NGKPVASVDEV
+511 NGKPVGSVDDV
-522 KAILAT
+522 KAILAA
-528 KPKRVALLIWRDGAR
+528 KPKRVALLIWRDGSR

>member
-1 MMSSSTGRTLHDMR
+1 MGPPGALSLIE
-15 CASDVA
+15 
-21 RCHRLQADKESG
+21 ADKESKH
-33 LMNKTNLKPLA
+33 MNKTNLKPLA

-64 SWLRHSTTNTVTA
+64 SWLRHSNASTVAA
-77 PGAGGTSAAIA
+77 PGGGGTSAAIA

-125 SVVHVSVAGTHKQ
+125 AVVHVSVEGTHKP
-138 TAEELQEQGFGQ
+138 TNEEIQEQGGISP

-162 GAPQFQNGRP
+162 GMPQIQRGGQAA
-172 VEQPFKGLGSGFIIG
+172 EQPFKGLGSGFIIG
-187 SDGLILTNAHVVKE
+187 ADGLILTNAHVVKE
-201 AKDVVVKLQD
+201 AKDVTVKLQD
-211 RREYTAKVL
+211 RREYVAKVL
-220 GVDPATDIAVLKID
+220 GVDTATDIAVLKID
-234 AKNLPVVRFGQ
+234 AKNLPIVRFGQ

-273 SAKGRSLPSENGDNF
+273 SAKGRSLPSEGGENF

-351 HATHARLGVGIQ
+351 HATHARLGVSIQ

-371 SFGLDRPD
+371 SFGLERPD

-389 SGAAKAGLRAGDV
+389 SAAAKAGLKSGDV

-408 EAIQEPGQ
+408 EAISEPGQ

-423 ARPGEKVTLEVWRD
+423 SRPGEKVTLEVWRD
-437 KKYETVVATLGAST
+437 KKLETVVATLGAST
-451 DKVEVAKADGGS
+451 DKLDIASRGDGTGS
-463 GSEKLGLALRPLN
+463 GEKLGLSLRPLN
-476 RDERGEVGAS
+476 RDEKGEVGSA
-486 GLVVENADGA
+486 GLVVENAEGA

-506 VVLAV
+506 VLLAV
-511 NGKPVASVDEV
+511 NGKPVASVDDI

-528 KPKRVALLIWRDGAR
+528 KPKRVALLIWRDGSR

>member
-1 MMSSSTGRTLHDMR
+1 
-15 CASDVA
+15 
-21 RCHRLQADKESG
+21 
-33 LMNKTNLKPLA
+33 MNNNLKPLA

-64 SWLRHSTTNTVTA
+64 AWLHHSTA
-77 PGAGGTSAAIA
+77 SAAATAGIA

-125 SVVHVSVAGTHKQ
+125 AVVHVSVEGTHKQ
-138 TAEELQEQGFGQ
+138 TADEAQEQGGLSP
-150 DDPLFRFFRGMP
+150 DDPLYRFFHGMP
-162 GAPQFQNGRP
+162 GFQRGQQQP
-172 VEQPFKGLGSGFIIG
+172 SEQPFKGLGSGFIIG
-187 SDGLILTNAHVVKE
+187 ADGLILTNAHVVKE
-201 AKDVVVKLQD
+201 AKDVTVKLQD
-211 RREYTAKVL
+211 RREYVAKVL
-220 GVDPATDIAVLKID
+220 GVDAATDIAVLKID
-234 AKNLPVVRFGQ
+234 AKGLPVVRFGQ

-265 QTATSGII
+265 QTATSGIV
-273 SAKGRSLPSENGDNF
+273 SAKGRSLPGENGENF

-311 GNVIGINSQIY
+311 GNVVGINSQIY

-337 DVALAIKDQIVATG
+337 DVALTIKDQIVATG
-351 HATHARLGVGIQ
+351 RATHARLGVSIQ

-389 SGAAKAGLRAGDV
+389 SAAAKAGLKSGDV

-408 EAIQEPGQ
+408 EAIEEPGM
-416 LSSRVGL
+416 LSSKVGL
-423 ARPGEKVTLEVWRD
+423 SKPGDKVTLEVWRD
-437 KKYETVVATLGAST
+437 KQLQSVVATLGAST
-451 DKVEVAKADGGS
+451 DKLEVARNGEAGS
-463 GSEKLGLALRPLN
+463 GERLGLALRPLN
-476 RDERGEVGAS
+476 RDERGEVGAN
-486 GLVVENADGA
+486 GLVVENAEGA

-511 NGKPVASVDEV
+511 NGKPVASIDEV
-522 KAILAT
+522 KAILAS
-528 KPKRVALLIWRDGAR
+528 KPKRVALLIWRDGER

>member
-1 MMSSSTGRTLHDMR
+1 
-15 CASDVA
+15 
-21 RCHRLQADKESG
+21 
-33 LMNKTNLKPLA
+33 MNKTNLKPLA

-64 SWLRHSTTNTVTA
+64 SWLRHSNASTVTA
-77 PGAGGTSAAIA
+77 PGGGGTSAAIA

-125 SVVHVSVAGTHKQ
+125 AVVHVSVEGTHKP
-138 TAEELQEQGFGQ
+138 TAEEVQEQGGISP

-162 GAPQFQNGRP
+162 GRPQVQRGGQAA
-172 VEQPFKGLGSGFIIG
+172 EQPFKGLGSGFIIG
-187 SDGLILTNAHVVKE
+187 ADGLILTNAHVVKE
-201 AKDVVVKLQD
+201 AKDVTVKLQD
-211 RREYTAKVL
+211 RREYVAKVL
-220 GVDPATDIAVLKID
+220 GVDTATDIAVLKID
-234 AKNLPVVRFGQ
+234 AKNLPIVRFGQ

-273 SAKGRSLPSENGDNF
+273 SAKGRSLPSENNENF

-337 DVALAIKDQIVATG
+337 DVALTIKDQIVATG
-351 HATHARLGVGIQ
+351 HATHARLGVSIQ

-371 SFGLDRPD
+371 SFGLERPD

-389 SGAAKAGLRAGDV
+389 SAAAKAGLKSGDV

-408 EAIQEPGQ
+408 EAIQEPGM

-423 ARPGEKVTLEVWRD
+423 SRPGEKVTLEVWRD
-437 KKYETVVATLGAST
+437 KKLETVVATLGAST
-451 DKVEVAKADGGS
+451 DKLDVAKGGEAGS
-463 GSEKLGLALRPLN
+463 GEKLGLALRPLN
-476 RDERGEVGAS
+476 RDEKGEVGSA

-506 VVLAV
+506 VLLAV
-511 NGKPVASVDEV
+511 NGKPVASVDDV

-528 KPKRVALLIWRDGAR
+528 KPKRVALLIWRDGSR

>member
-1 MMSSSTGRTLHDMR
+1 
-15 CASDVA
+15 
-21 RCHRLQADKESG
+21 
-33 LMNKTNLKPLA
+33 MNKTNLKPLA

-64 SWLRHSTTNTVTA
+64 SWLRHPTAATA

-125 SVVHVSVAGTHKQ
+125 SVVHVSVEGTHRQ
-138 TAEELQEQGFGQ
+138 TAQEIQEQGGISP
-150 DDPLFRFFRGMP
+150 DDPIFRFFRGMP
-162 GAPQFQNGRP
+162 GAPQIQRGGP
-172 VEQPFKGLGSGFIIG
+172 AAEQPFKGLGSGFIIG

-201 AKDVVVKLQD
+201 AKDVTVKLQD
-211 RREYTAKVL
+211 RREYVAKVL
-220 GVDPATDIAVLKID
+220 GVDSATDIAVLKID

-273 SAKGRSLPSENGDNF
+273 SAKGRSLPSESGENF

-311 GNVIGINSQIY
+311 GNVVGINSQIY

-337 DVALAIKDQIVATG
+337 DVALTIKDQIVATG
-351 HATHARLGVGIQ
+351 HALHARLGVSIQ

-371 SFGLDRPD
+371 SFGLERPD

-389 SGAAKAGLRAGDV
+389 SGAAKAGLRSGDV

-408 EAIQEPGQ
+408 DAIQEPGM

-437 KKYETVVATLGAST
+437 KKLETVVATLGAST
-451 DKVEVAKADGGS
+451 DKEDVAKVQSDGDNGA
-463 GSEKLGLALRPLN
+463 KLGLALRPLN
-476 RDERGEVGAS
+476 REERGEVGAN
-486 GLVVENADGA
+486 GLLVQNADGA
-496 AAKAGVEQGD
+496 AAKAGVQQGD

-511 NGKPVASVDEV
+511 NGKPVNSVDDV
-522 KAILAT
+522 KSVLAAN
-528 KPKRVALLIWRDGAR
+528 PKRKSVALLIWRDGER

>member
-1 MMSSSTGRTLHDMR
+1 
-15 CASDVA
+15 
-21 RCHRLQADKESG
+21 
-33 LMNKTNLKPLA
+33 MNKTNLKPLA
-44 WGLLGAGVA
+44 WALLGAGVA

-64 SWLRHSTTNTVTA
+64 SWLRHNTSAT
-77 PGAGGTSAAIA
+77 AGGATPSAAIA
-88 AAATGQQVAPTPVT
+88 AAATGQQVAPTPIT

-125 SVVHVSVAGTHKQ
+125 SVVHVSVEGTHKQ
-138 TAEELQEQGFGQ
+138 TAQELQEQGGISP

-162 GAPQFQNGRP
+162 GAPQFQQRGQAA
-172 VEQPFKGLGSGFIIG
+172 EQPFKGLGSGFIIG
-187 SDGLILTNAHVVKE
+187 ADGLILTNAHVVKE
-201 AKDVVVKLQD
+201 AKDVTVKLQD
-211 RREYTAKVL
+211 RREYVAKVL
-220 GVDPATDIAVLKID
+220 GIDAATDIAVLKID
-234 AKNLPVVRFGQ
+234 ARNLPIVRFGQ

-273 SAKGRSLPSENGDNF
+273 SAKGRSLPSENGENF

-311 GNVIGINSQIY
+311 GNVVGINSQIY

-351 HATHARLGVGIQ
+351 HATHARLGVAIQ

-371 SFGLDRPD
+371 SFGLERPD

-389 SGAAKAGLRAGDV
+389 SAAAKAGLKSGDV

-408 EAIQEPGQ
+408 EAIQEPGM

-423 ARPGEKVTLEVWRD
+423 AKPGDKVTLEVWRD
-437 KKYETVVATLGAST
+437 KKLETVVATLGASS
-451 DKVEVAKADGGS
+451 DKVDVAKGDDASS
-463 GSEKLGLALRPLN
+463 GEKLGLALRQLS
-476 RDERGEVGAS
+476 RDERGEVGAN

-496 AAKAGVEQGD
+496 AAKAGVQQGD

-511 NGKPVASVDEV
+511 NGKPVSSIGDI

-528 KPKRVALLIWRDGAR
+528 KPKRVALLIWRDGER

>member
-1 MMSSSTGRTLHDMR
+1 
-15 CASDVA
+15 
-21 RCHRLQADKESG
+21 
-33 LMNKTNLKPLA
+33 MNKTNLKPLA
-44 WGLLGAGVA
+44 WGLLGAGAA

-64 SWLRHSTTNTVTA
+64 SWLRHTSAA
-77 PGAGGTSAAIA
+77 PGAGGSTAAIA

-125 SVVHVSVAGTHKQ
+125 SVVHVSVEGTHKQ
-138 TAEELQEQGFGQ
+138 TAQEIQEQGGISP
-150 DDPLFRFFRGMP
+150 DDPIFKFFRGMP
-162 GAPQFQNGRP
+162 GAPQLQRGGP
-172 VEQPFKGLGSGFIIG
+172 AAEQPFKGLGSGFIIG

-201 AKDVVVKLQD
+201 AKDVTVKLQD
-211 RREYTAKVL
+211 RREYVAKVL
-220 GVDPATDIAVLKID
+220 GVDSATDIAVLKID

-245 PSKLMVGDYVL
+245 PAKLMVGDYVL

-273 SAKGRSLPSENGDNF
+273 SAKGRSLPSESGENF

-311 GNVIGINSQIY
+311 GNVVGINSQIY

-337 DVALAIKDQIVATG
+337 DVALTMKDQIVATG
-351 HATHARLGVGIQ
+351 HALHARLGVAIQ
-363 PLTQDLAE
+363 PLNQDLAE
-371 SFGLDRPD
+371 SFGLERPD

-389 SGAAKAGLRAGDV
+389 SAAAKAGLRSGDV

-408 EAIQEPGQ
+408 EAIQEPGM

-423 ARPGEKVTLEVWRD
+423 SRPGDKVTLEVWRD
-437 KKYETVVATLGAST
+437 KKLETVVATLGAST
-451 DKVEVAKADGGS
+451 DKEDVAKVQADGDNGA
-463 GSEKLGLALRPLN
+463 KLGLALRPLN

-486 GLVVENADGA
+486 GLLVENADGA
-496 AAKAGVEQGD
+496 AAKAGVQQGD

-511 NGKPVASVDEV
+511 NGKPVTSVEEV
-522 KAILAT
+522 KAVLAAN
-528 KPKRVALLIWRDGAR
+528 PKRKSVALLIWRDGDR